1 MENLQTLYPG
11 ANGLMEKW
19 SENIAAVNEAFGR
32 EIDQDQK
39 LVLATTLENT
49 QYGINRASQLYETT
63 QPSDVG
69 PFKKFALELVTAV
82 VPNLIATDIVS
93 VQPMSNRIGEVRYL
107 KYLYGSNKGSVK
119 AGTEFTSAFGLGET
133 ATEYSSEVIDQE
145 VLGEG
150 GQAKYEGNFSYVPVR
165 PGTVEVVVGG
175 VTVTDNGNGALSGQ
189 GVTGT
194 INYASGAY
202 TLDFG
207 SGQAAD
213 EPTATYQYQLDY
225 APVNVPQIDIKIET
239 LPIIAKSRKLRALY
253 AFDAAFDMQ
262 RDYGVDINTA
272 LVSQIAAEIKHEI
285 DGEIMNDLVNQ
296 AGATA
301 APITFSTKAP
311 TGVSLKDHY
320 EAFYNKYIEA
330 SNAIF
335 AATKRASATF
345 LVVGTGTANVVES
358 LSNFKPSGAV
368 NPVGPHL
375 AGYLNG
381 TIPVYKNPYYAADT
395 FLVGYKGQG
404 LFDAGYVYSPYQP
417 VMTTSLIMMDDFV
430 GRRGFATAYGKK
442 MVNSKL
448 YAKGNITHD

>member
-1 MENLQTLYPG
+1 MGAMYPE
-11 ANGLMEKW
+11 ANQLVEKW
-19 SENIAAVNEAFGR
+19 SDNISAVNEAFG
-32 EIDQDQK
+32 QDLSLDRQM
-39 LVLATTLENT
+39 VLATTLENT
-49 QYGINRASQLYETT
+49 QSALNRANQMFEST

-82 VPNLIATDIVS
+82 VPNLIATDLVS

-119 AGTEFTSAFGLGET
+119 AGTEFSSAFGLGET
-133 ATEYSSEVIDQE
+133 SPMYSSEEIDQE
-145 VLGEG
+145 VLGASGETN
-150 GQAKYEGNFSYVPVR
+150 YEGNLAYYPIR
-165 PGTVEVVVGG
+165 PGTIKVTVGG
-175 VTVTDNGNGALSGQ
+175 VEVTDNGNGALSGS

-194 INYASGAY
+194 VDYASGQF

-207 SGQAAD
+207 ETPASDDPVAS
-213 EPTATYQYQLDY
+213 YQYQLDH
-225 APVNVPQIDIKIET
+225 APVAVPQVDLKIET

-285 DGEIMNDLVNQ
+285 DGEILNDLVSQ
-296 AGATA
+296 AGATTS
-301 APITFSTKAP
+301 PLTFDTAVP
-311 TGVSLKDHY
+311 TGVSMKDHY
-320 EAFYNKYIEA
+320 EAFHNKIIEA

-345 LVVGTGTANVVES
+345 LVVGTGAANVVES
-358 LSNFKPSGAV
+358 LSNFTPSGTL
-368 NPVGPHL
+368 NPIGPHL
-375 AGYLNG
+375 SGHLNG
-381 TIPVYKNPYYAADT
+381 TIPVYKNPYYDADT

-417 VMTTSLIMMDDFV
+417 VMTTSLVMMDDFV
-430 GRRGFATAYGKK
+430 GRRGFATSYGKK
-442 MVNSKL
+442 MVNSRL
-448 YAKGNITHD
+448 YAQGKLTHGG